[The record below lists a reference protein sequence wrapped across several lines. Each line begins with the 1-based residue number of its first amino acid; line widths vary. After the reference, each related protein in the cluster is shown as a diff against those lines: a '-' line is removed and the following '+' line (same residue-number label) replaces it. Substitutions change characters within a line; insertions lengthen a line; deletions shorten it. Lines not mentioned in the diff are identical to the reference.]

1 MQKKLSPYL
10 SLVAAILLA
19 VGPWTLFP
27 VCPVGEK
34 VMRCHWAAMAIMP
47 LAVILA
53 LVALLQIF
61 SKEAE
66 TFRKLA
72 LVGSVSALMPLGV
85 TSFLIGGC
93 MKAEMSCNAKAFPA
107 LNIISLIAL
116 AVQVWAIFYRPQKK
130 A

>member
-10 SLVAAILLA
+10 SLVAALLLGI
-19 VGPWTLFP
+19 GPWTFFP

-34 VMRCHWAAMAIMP
+34 VMKCHLAAKAIIP

-53 LVALLQIF
+53 VVALLQIF

-66 TFRKLA
+66 AFRKLA
-72 LVGSVSALMPLGV
+72 VVGSVTALMPLCV

-93 MKAEMSCNAKAFPA
+93 MKAEMSCNVKAFPA
-107 LNIISLIAL
+107 INIISLIAV
-116 AVQVWAIFYRPQKK
+116 AVQIWAIFYRPQKK